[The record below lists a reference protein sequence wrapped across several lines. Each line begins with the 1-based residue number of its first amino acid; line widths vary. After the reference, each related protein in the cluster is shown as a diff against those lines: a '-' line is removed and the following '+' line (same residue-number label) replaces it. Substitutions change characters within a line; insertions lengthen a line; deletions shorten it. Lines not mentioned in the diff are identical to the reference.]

1 MEDSRKLNFIY
12 NGDITIQKSNVRVIE
27 IGSGDMEFRLDE
39 RFPWINVYIGD
50 NSDEGFAYYDEIDD
64 IESSFISDDE
74 FMTIALNY
82 YVQHVKFITR
92 KEMNERV
99 QKYYKKLEKEN
110 KKVKQILSQYT
121 DEQLL
126 NEVNERGLLG
136 GNVLILVLMELTL

>member
-1 MEDSRKLNFIY
+1 MEDNRKLNFIY

-99 QKYYKKLEKEN
+99 QKYFKKQEKEN
-110 KKVKQILSQYT
+110 QKVKQILSQYT

-136 GNVLILVLMELTL
+136 GN

>member
-110 KKVKQILSQYT
+110 KKVKQILSRYT

-136 GNVLILVLMELTL
+136 GN

>member
-1 MEDSRKLNFIY
+1 MEDNRKLNFIY

-136 GNVLILVLMELTL
+136 GN

>member
-136 GNVLILVLMELTL
+136 GN